1 MSYIFYWWSRN
12 RKYVFLY
19 FISAVMVLNYNRNL
33 RLFSPLDL
41 KKMIL
46 GQCSTPMTIS
56 YGNLLIGQE
65 ATVSGS
71 SFIWTQ
77 IKILDVI
84 DSYNI

>member
-1 MSYIFYWWSRN
+1 
-12 RKYVFLY
+12 
-19 FISAVMVLNYNRNL
+19 MVLNYNRNL

-84 DSYNI
+84 DSYNIWYATVWLIMEINQYEFT